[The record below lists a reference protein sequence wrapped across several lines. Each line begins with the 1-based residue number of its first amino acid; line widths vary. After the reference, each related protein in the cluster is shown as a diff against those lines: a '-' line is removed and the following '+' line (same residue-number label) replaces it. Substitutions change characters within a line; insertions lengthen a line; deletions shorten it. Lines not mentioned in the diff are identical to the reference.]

1 MDRHRGSA
9 DHLLL
14 VVEVQE
20 RERGQLREH
29 CRLLDPG

>member
-14 VVEVQE
+14 VVEIEVS
-20 RERGQLREH
+20 ERGQLREH
-29 CRLLDPG
+29 CRVIDPG